1 MKKYFLNIVLLVNII
16 KIIYSYEIPGKINH
30 THENFSYSMQKDMAN
45 CTCDLSSLC
54 DYNCPCDPKCTEEDK
69 KKFNINE
76 KDTLNYGKDR
86 LADFKC
92 ENKKDKYKYN
102 KNKAGMTVKDHLFSL
117 LCIHFD
123 RSGDLGEFYLENP
136 NNENSQNIQNEW
148 INKFFT
154 TYENSEDN
162 SFNYYKPDSNGN
174 CIKSNFSKFKNYQ
187 ISCISNTSTLFDQ
200 QGYTINNYGTNYIG
214 TNQDSTQNKKQIF
227 YYNSETRNSDFKVTW
242 GINNENQNQNRPK
255 GYIQGGPIKIKLDDN
270 TQYDQYYLPIID
282 INGNCITDNIN
293 DTVSIKPI
301 LFKANTTYSCI
312 YDNSNNNINNTFI
325 YQFLYKRNRLC
336 HSPIDCENIKYDCS
350 PPTLTGNQ
358 NTIFTL
364 NIYTS
369 KEGKEHEPYEIIKGY
384 KCYAT
389 ESNSNENQKILTL
402 KINFI
407 DISSSSYYNTKN
419 GKITSLN
426 PLNEEVM
433 DAIKIIED

>member
-16 KIIYSYEIPGKINH
+16 KIIYSTYEIPGKINH

-123 RSGDLGEFYLENP
+123 RSGDLGEFYLEDP
-136 NNENSQNIQNEW
+136 NNENNQNIQNEW
-148 INKFFT
+148 INKFFGIYDT
-154 TYENSEDN
+154 NQTETI
-162 SFNYYKPDSNGN
+162 NYFYKPDSNGH
-174 CIKSNFSKFKNYQ
+174 CINSNYSKYKSGKS
-187 ISCISNTSTLFDQ
+187 SCITDNTFNVNQFENEIFNSNGNIILQKENVRYYSNSQ
-200 QGYTINNYGTNYIG
+200 NNI
-214 TNQDSTQNKKQIF
+214 K
-227 YYNSETRNSDFKVTW
+227 DFKIT
-242 GINNENQNQNRPK
+242 GSNENKNQNRPK
-255 GYIQGGPIKIKLDDN
+255 GYIQGGPIKIQAGGN
-270 TQYDQYYLPIID
+270 TYDQYYLPIID
-282 INGNCITDNIN
+282 ENMTCITDNNIN
-293 DTVSIKPI
+293 NAISIKPI
-301 LFKANTTYSCI
+301 LFKNNATYSCI
-312 YDNSNNNINNTFI
+312 YSTLSDTFI
-325 YQFLYKRNRLC
+325 YQFLYNQDRKLC
-336 HSPIDCENIKYDCS
+336 HSPIDCENKKYDCI

-358 NTIFTL
+358 NTILTL

-369 KEGKEHEPYEIIKGY
+369 KKGKEHEPYEIIKGY
-384 KCYAT
+384 KCHAT
-389 ESNSNENQKILTL
+389 ESNSNGNQKILTL